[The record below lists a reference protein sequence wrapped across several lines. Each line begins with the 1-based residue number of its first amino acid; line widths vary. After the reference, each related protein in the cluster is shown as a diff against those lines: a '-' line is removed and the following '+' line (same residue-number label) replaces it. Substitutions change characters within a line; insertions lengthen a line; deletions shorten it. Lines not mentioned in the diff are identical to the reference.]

1 MVADPAMAPANDDRR
16 FVTPLGELIA
26 TLADEADA
34 ICETEAEADEL
45 VVASMFGL
53 QWSLRRAI
61 LATDAEVEDSA
72 SGRAA

>member
-1 MVADPAMAPANDDRR
+1 MAPANDDRR
-16 FVTPLGELIA
+16 FVTTLGDLIA

-34 ICETEAEADEL
+34 IAGSEEEADEL
-45 VVASMFGL
+45 VAASVFGL

-61 LATDAEVEDSA
+61 VATGAETEDSA

>member
-1 MVADPAMAPANDDRR
+1 MAPANDDRR
-16 FVTPLGELIA
+16 FATTLGELIA

-45 VVASMFGL
+45 VVASMFTL

-61 LATDAEVEDSA
+61 VATDAETEDESV